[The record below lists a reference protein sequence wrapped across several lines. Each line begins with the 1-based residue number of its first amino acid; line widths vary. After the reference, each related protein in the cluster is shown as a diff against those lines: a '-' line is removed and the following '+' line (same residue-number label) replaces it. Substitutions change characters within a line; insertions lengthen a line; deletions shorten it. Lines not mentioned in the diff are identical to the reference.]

1 MSALGHQQTWRLL
14 ERDVRFSGFG
24 TNICFYATS
33 AWFSRSVAYVL
44 LGGNVIAST
53 FYFSFKSSAAK
64 RPRFDLKEKQ
74 CLREM
79 EYDAY
84 GRLNK
89 FVH

>member
-1 MSALGHQQTWRLL
+1 MLRLYTFGCSTDFTL
-14 ERDVRFSGFG
+14 SICPNSGL
-24 TNICFYATS
+24 
-33 AWFSRSVAYVL
+33 VAETLRIWDKYLFLCNLL